1 MNNQILNVN
10 FMYYNNIG
18 MGSMSQVFGNSYG
31 FANMQ
36 MQQMQ
41 YMQMQ
46 MMQMM
51 MQMQTMIMVQK
62 MGGQAWMMNG
72 VGSMQQLPPFPN
84 LQANKNQ
91 ISNVQENKS
100 KSENANQVKARIHHR
115 PAQHNA
121 EGKIGCII
129 FIFAAAPR
137 QIQRKRRTAG
147 QATK

>member
-18 MGSMSQVFGNSYG
+18 MDSMSQVFGNSYG

-51 MQMQTMIMVQK
+51 MQMQTMMMVQK

-72 VGSMQQLPPFPN
+72 VGAMQQLPPFPN

-100 KSENANQVKARIHHR
+100 KSENANQVKNEAKPSKKSESILD
-115 PAQHNA
+115 
-121 EGKIGCII
+121 KIGGM
-129 FIFAAAPR
+129 
-137 QIQRKRRTAG
+137 AG
-147 QATK
+147 QAVGKVALLEKSLEEL